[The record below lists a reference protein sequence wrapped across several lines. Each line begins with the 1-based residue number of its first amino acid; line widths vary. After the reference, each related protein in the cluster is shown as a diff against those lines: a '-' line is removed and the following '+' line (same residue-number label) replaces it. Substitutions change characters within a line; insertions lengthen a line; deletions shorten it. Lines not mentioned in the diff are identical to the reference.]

1 LVWDLSLA
9 IQYWEVYFLV
19 NEQNKT
25 TTELWDGESLKVTF
39 RKCFDHRLMLQWFEI
54 QQIAQSIHLNT
65 ESDALI
71 WMWEANGVYNVKS
84 MYDVVDFRGIKPV
97 DIHCVWKIKIPP
109 RFIFYG
115 FWLIQTSY

>member
-1 LVWDLSLA
+1 MDKIKLLLS
-9 IQYWEVYFLV
+9 
-19 NEQNKT
+19 
-25 TTELWDGESLKVTF
+25 WDGESLNVTF
-39 RKCFDHRLMLQWFEI
+39 RRRRFDHHLMLQWFEI
-54 QQIAQSIHLNT
+54 LQIAQSIHLNAD
-65 ESDALI
+65 SDALI

-84 MYDVVDFRGIKPV
+84 MYDVVNFRGIKPV